1 MRRRKTSHRRSI
13 ILITGVLLTMM
24 IVLGSH
30 SLSLLEQRDFL
41 IEQEEELLFQIEQQ
55 EERRLAITEFE
66 EFVGTEEH
74 IRQVARE
81 ELDLVDPDDILF
93 RPVN

>member
-41 IEQEEELLFQIEQQ
+41 MEQEEELLFQIEQQ
-55 EERRLAITEFE
+55 EERRIAITEFE
-66 EFVGTEEH
+66 EFVGTKEH

-81 ELDLVDPDDILF
+81 ELDLVDPDAILF
-93 RPVN
+93 RPVD